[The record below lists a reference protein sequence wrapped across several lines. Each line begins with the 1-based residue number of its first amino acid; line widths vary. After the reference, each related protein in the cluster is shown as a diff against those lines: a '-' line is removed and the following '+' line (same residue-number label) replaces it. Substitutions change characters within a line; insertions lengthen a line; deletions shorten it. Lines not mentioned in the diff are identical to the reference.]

1 MRTLAGEFAGDGGDG
16 PDKHASIPREAALG
30 EELLGEVGARFFAET
45 FDLVGEIFAIDS
57 GDGGALAAF
66 DVAVGGAG
74 PSRLDADGDEAIALG
89 GDGDGITHDGLVSGG
104 VGDEL
109 IGGENH
115 HDSLGIAGGDDTDA
129 EGDGGCGIAFGW
141 FRDDVLGGEHGG
153 ELANGGDLFFVGE
166 NEDILDRN
174 ETVES
179 IDGLSEKGAAVE
191 QVEQL
196 FRFVIAAEGP
206 EARA

>member
-1 MRTLAGEFAGDGGDG
+1 M
-16 PDKHASIPREAALG
+16 
-30 EELLGEVGARFFAET
+30 
-45 FDLVGEIFAIDS
+45 
-57 GDGGALAAF
+57 
-66 DVAVGGAG
+66 
-74 PSRLDADGDEAIALG
+74 
-89 GDGDGITHDGLVSGG
+89 VSGG

-115 HDSLGIAGGDDTDA
+115 HDSLGIAGGDDADA

-179 IDGLSEKGAAVE
+179 IDGLGEKGAAVE